1 MKKNILLFLSLC
13 GCIILSGQ
21 SRFDGLWEGE
31 LTYGGLASERS
42 YRFQMWIKSNAAGSL
57 WGRTYV
63 YLSPEEVV
71 EMQIEGRIYDDL
83 SIYLVD
89 KDFVPMAGREI
100 SPPFYRKYQL
110 KFDRSI
116 WETSL
121 DGYWQQ
127 VIDAPMDI
135 RRDRGR
141 LKLIKVRTL
150 KP

>member
-1 MKKNILLFLSLC
+1 MKKNVLLLLSLC
-13 GCIILSGQ
+13 CCVILSAQ
-21 SRFDGLWEGE
+21 SRFDGLWEGK
-31 LTYGGLASERS
+31 LTYGGLTSERS
-42 YRFQMWIKSNAAGSL
+42 YRFQMWIKSVGRGKL
-57 WGRTYV
+57 EGRTYI
-63 YLSPEEVV
+63 YLSPEEVI

-89 KDFVPMAGREI
+89 REFMPMAGREI

-110 KFDRSI
+110 KFDRSV

-141 LKLIKVRTL
+141 LKLVKVKTL